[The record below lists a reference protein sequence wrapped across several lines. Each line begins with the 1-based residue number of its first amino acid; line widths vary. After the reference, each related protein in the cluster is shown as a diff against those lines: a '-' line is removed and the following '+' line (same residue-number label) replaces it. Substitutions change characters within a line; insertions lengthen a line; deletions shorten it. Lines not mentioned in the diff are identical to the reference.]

1 MTRGTSPRLLIG
13 SRCLQCQL
21 GHTTL
26 VHILVALPFLRSPS
40 EGEKIQKRV
49 YIISGKF
56 LTFILKVPTFVRFSD
71 HHFDVIIYTESQ
83 KRFRQKF
90 GKVQNLTHF
99 PPTNLLVQMHAAGAQ
114 VRVIL
119 KITSVG
125 PNSKLQNEYNCGIA
139 KHIQFFNRKH

>member
-1 MTRGTSPRLLIG
+1 MTCRKSQSI
-13 SRCLQCQL
+13 S
-21 GHTTL
+21 
-26 VHILVALPFLRSPS
+26 S

-71 HHFDVIIYTESQ
+71 HFNVITYTESQ
-83 KRFRQKF
+83 KCFRQKF
-90 GKVQNLTHF
+90 GKVQNQTHF
-99 PPTNLLVQMHAAGAQ
+99 PPTNSLFQMLAAGAPQ

-119 KITSVG
+119 KITLVG
-125 PNSKLQNEYNCGIA
+125 PNSKLQNEYNCGMV